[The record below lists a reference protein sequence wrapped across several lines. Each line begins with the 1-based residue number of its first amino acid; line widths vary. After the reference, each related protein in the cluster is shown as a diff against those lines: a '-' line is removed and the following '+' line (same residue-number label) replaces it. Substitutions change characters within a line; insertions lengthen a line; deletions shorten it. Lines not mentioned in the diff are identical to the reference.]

1 MDVDGHGTG
10 CTLASAIAANLCL
23 GRTPVDACAA
33 AIGYVHDALGRGYAP
48 GQGDV
53 LVLDHFGARRP
64 CWARLWRARRRRMA
78 SRRPISRPP
87 PPTVTPPP
95 CPPPVRSH
103 PDPPPFSLRRNAC
116 T

>member
-1 MDVDGHGTG
+1 MDVDGHGTD

-48 GQGDV
+48 GPGDV

-64 CWARLWRARRRRMA
+64 CWARLLRARRRRMA
-78 SRRPISRPP
+78 SRPPSPRPP
-87 PPTVTPPP
+87 PPHTPATPLPPP
-95 CPPPVRSH
+95 SP
-103 PDPPPFSLRRNAC
+103 
-116 T
+116 